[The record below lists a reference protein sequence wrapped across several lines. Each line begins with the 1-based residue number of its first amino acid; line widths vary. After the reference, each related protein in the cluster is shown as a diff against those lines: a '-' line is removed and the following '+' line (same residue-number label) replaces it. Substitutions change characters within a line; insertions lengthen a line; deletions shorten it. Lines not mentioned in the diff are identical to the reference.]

1 LENVVGFEKHWSAD
15 DGDGDGDDGDDVD
28 DMNIEDDKAEQKQQ
42 KSTTTTT
49 EENTN
54 DNKNNNVSNTMLG
67 SFQTWRKVLSLRQYQ
82 VAHFHLDPT
91 HLGLPNNR
99 PRHYTV
105 AFRPGT
111 LAKRLRIGSDN
122 GLAAVSSSSPT
133 TKVVKQY
140 KLFQREE
147 LDKPP
152 IIYNE
157 QSLQQQQQ
165 QQHIGEVTPLAV
177 PCISSI
183 LDSKP
188 NVNPQQQQQEL
199 LQIPEKLRKSS
210 SSWCF
215 DIVTPNHRRSAC
227 FTHSYGKFIRGTG
240 SILYT
245 GPLEP
250 SLLET
255 TQATTTTATTSAATV
270 EGGAAD
276 EAAPAPAPA
285 ADRFQLQNPEERTFD
300 ATWSEDIDWQ
310 NDMRYFSGNEIARL
324 MGFPVAELP
333 AAAALMMEEEDASSE
348 QEQEQKQQCP
358 VSVSSHRKFSFP
370 EDVVVKRQWKLLGNS
385 LNVRVAACVA
395 EIGIRSA
402 LLNNELGE

>member
-1 LENVVGFEKHWSAD
+1 
-15 DGDGDGDDGDDVD
+15 
-28 DMNIEDDKAEQKQQ
+28 M
-42 KSTTTTT
+42 
-49 EENTN
+49 
-54 DNKNNNVSNTMLG
+54 
-67 SFQTWRKVLSLRQYQ
+67 
-82 VAHFHLDPT
+82 
-91 HLGLPNNR
+91 GLPNNR

-111 LAKRLRIGSDN
+111 LAKRPRIGSDN

-133 TKVVKQY
+133 TTVVKQH

-152 IIYNE
+152 IIHNE
-157 QSLQQQQQ
+157 QSLQQ

-183 LDSKP
+183 LDSKR
-188 NVNPQQQQQEL
+188 NVNPQQQQEL

-255 TQATTTTATTSAATV
+255 TQATMTATTSAKV

-276 EAAPAPAPA
+276 EAPPAPPA
-285 ADRFQLQNPEERTFD
+285 HRFQLQNPEERTFD

-324 MGFPVAELP
+324 MGFPVAELL
-333 AAAALMMEEEDASSE
+333 AAALMMEEEDASSE

-395 EIGIRSA
+395 EIGIRLA